1 MLVIKRDTVAYTKD
15 EANIKAYHL

>member
-1 MLVIKRDTVAYTKD
+1 MLVIKRDIVAYTRD